1 MAVISAYNLTM
12 GFSDNALFENACFD
26 IGEKENVGLV
36 GANGTGKTTLFKL
49 IIGDIEPVDG
59 GIVKTKDI
67 RLGYMRQHI
76 GGDTGRSVLAEMLDV
91 FAPLMAME
99 EELETLANTIHN
111 GHGDIHAAIAHQ
123 AALQE
128 AYERQGGLTYRSRA
142 ESALSG
148 LGFSAEEFSMPCAKL
163 SGGQQSKLS
172 LGKLLLGGAD
182 LLLLDEPT
190 NHLDIRSVEWLEG
203 FLRDFRG
210 SALIISHDR
219 YFLDRVT
226 TKTLEIA
233 DKRVTLWNGAYSDYY
248 KQKQEK
254 AAIDRRHY
262 ANQMAEIHRI
272 EGIIA
277 QQRRWGREKNII
289 TAESKQKM
297 LDKKLAEVTVPESER
312 KTLRF
317 AFKPVAV
324 GGNEVLTV
332 ENLSKSFG
340 DQCLFRGAS
349 VRVLRGERV
358 FLLGPNGCGK
368 TTLLRILNRE
378 LHADSGRFVFGAG
391 VRAGYF
397 DQKLEGLHD
406 DKTLLDEIWDEHRS
420 MTAAQV
426 RGALA
431 VFLFTGDEVF
441 KKVGSLSGGER
452 ARTALLKLMLSGANF
467 LLLDEPTNH
476 LDITSREALEQ
487 ALADFPGTMLVVSHD
502 RYFINKLATRIVGF
516 DTDRVESWDGNYDGY
531 LEHLAADHEV
541 KATREP
547 PKPNEYKRRK
557 EAESEKRR
565 LAGRIARC
573 ERDMQALEDTAE
585 ELNRRLTHPDT
596 AADYEEVL
604 RLTGELEQTRERI
617 DALFTQWEECH
628 EQLKQLETE
637 DSV

>member
-76 GGDTGRSVLAEMLDV
+76 GGDTGRNVLAEMLDV

-99 EELETLANTIHN
+99 EELETLANAIHD
-111 GHGDIHAAIAHQ
+111 GRGDIHAAIARQ

-148 LGFSAEEFSMPCAKL
+148 LGFSAEEFSLPCAKL

-226 TKTLEIA
+226 SKTLEIA
-233 DKRVTLWNGAYSDYY
+233 HRRITLWNGGYSEYVR
-248 KQKQEK
+248 QKEEK

-262 ANQMAEIHRI
+262 ANQMDEIRRI

-277 QQRRWGREKNII
+277 QQRRWGREKNIV

-297 LDKKLAEVTVPESER
+297 LDKKLAEVEQPDAPRETI
-312 KTLRF
+312 RF
-317 AFKPVAV
+317 AFKPKTV

-332 ENLSKSFG
+332 ENLAKAFDS
-340 DQCLFRGAS
+340 QCLFRGAS
-349 VRVLRGERV
+349 MRVMRNERV

-378 LHADSGRFVFGAG
+378 LAADAGRFVFGAG

-406 DKTLLDEIWDEHRS
+406 EKTLLDEIWDEHKL
-420 MTAAQV
+420 MTSAQV

-431 VFLFTGDEVF
+431 VFLFKGDDVF
-441 KKVGSLSGGER
+441 KKVGALSGGER
-452 ARTALLKLMLSGANF
+452 ARAALLKLMLSGANF

-476 LDITSREALEQ
+476 LDITAREALEQ
-487 ALADFPGTMLVVSHD
+487 ALTDFPGTMLVVSHD
-502 RYFINKLATRIVGF
+502 RYFINKLSTRILAL
-516 DTDRVESWDGNYDGY
+516 DTDTVESVAGNYDRY
-531 LEHLAADHEV
+531 LASRAAAQEQANS
-541 KATREP
+541 KEP

-557 EAESEKRR
+557 ELESEKRR
-565 LAGRIARC
+565 LAGRIERC
-573 ERDMQALEDTAE
+573 EREMQALEE
-585 ELNRRLTHPDT
+585 EAAQLNARLADPDT

-604 RLTGELEQTRERI
+604 CLTGDLEQTRAKIE
-617 DALFTQWEECH
+617 ALFAAWEEYH
-628 EQLKQLETE
+628 AAAESLETE
-637 DSV
+637 DAV